1 VIRAHRGNPWETL
14 LSFAR
19 AGGYCIPCERSSPID
34 IARSASH
41 IMRLKLVPSGLAI
54 AMAAGA
60 ASRCVAQAFVGQDF
74 AGGAGATIALQP
86 PDTDGAAGV
95 DHYVQ
100 FINGRFA
107 IYNKGTG
114 ALISSQTSF
123 QFWTGAGIT
132 FGND

>member
-1 VIRAHRGNPWETL
+1 MYMV
-14 LSFAR
+14 
-19 AGGYCIPCERSSPID
+19 
-34 IARSASH
+34 
-41 IMRLKLVPSGLAI
+41 
-54 AMAAGA
+54 AAA
-60 ASRCVAQAFVGQDF
+60 ASGCAAQACVGEDA

-86 PDTDGAAGV
+86 PDADGAAGV

-107 IYNKGTG
+107 MYNKGSG

-132 FGND
+132 FGNDSRSDPRISFDPLSGRWFTCQVDVINGSLASSNNFLLGVSNTSDPTQGF